1 MGAAA
6 IPIIISAVGTGAQL
20 YNTQQVEKR
29 QKEELKAQLI
39 QQQARDREGANVVN
53 QLVGDVRASSPEA
66 AQAEA
71 LEQYMQS
78 ARRGQSTATQGLGQQ
93 GAVSDRYTSD
103 AAAAAAAI
111 LGDAT
116 TRAGQLAAIDAP
128 LRQRELEGIRFNRAG
143 TDVDLLQGAIGSDR
157 FLADLRLKQ
166 ASRRD
171 PWLDALGSLAQ
182 SYGEAGGDLGFEG
195 SGTGNAKQVN
205 KALKSGRAV
214 NTIGRGTDFGNYT

>member
-6 IPIIISAVGTGAQL
+6 VPIILAAVGTGAQML
-20 YNTQQVEKR
+20 NTQQVEKR
-29 QKEELKAQLI
+29 QKEELNRTLL

-53 QLVGDVRASSPEA
+53 ALVGDVRASSPEA
-66 AQAEA
+66 AQAQA
-71 LEQYMQS
+71 LEEYMQGV
-78 ARRGQSTATQGLGQQ
+78 RRGQAIAAGGLNQG

-103 AAAAAAAI
+103 AATAAAGI

-128 LRQRELEGIRFNRAG
+128 IRQRELEGIRFNRAG
-143 TDVDLLQGAIGSDR
+143 TDIDLLQGAVGSDR
-157 FLADLRLKQ
+157 FLADLRLKA

-182 SYGEAGGDLGFEG
+182 SYGAAGGDFGL
-195 SGTGNAKQVN
+195 SGAGGNATQVGQ
-205 KALKSGRAV
+205 ALKSGLAV
-214 NTIGRGTDFGNYT
+214 NTTNRGVKFADFA